1 MKKISLALLLVM
13 VNGVMSSDKNN
24 LKEEKAKIQG
34 EIGHL
39 TQFIYCRVN
48 KLYIGIYSKEAIYAR
63 KKISDLILR
72 LNKVDNELEKI
83 EKSESK

>member
-13 VNGVMSSDKNN
+13 VNGVMSSDKNK

-34 EIGHL
+34 EIGYWHKF
-39 TQFIYCRVN
+39 THYKRNGF
-48 KLYIGIYSKEAIYAR
+48 YIGIDSKKAIYAT

-72 LNKVDNELEKI
+72 LNKVDNELQKI